1 MKSKK
6 LVTGLI
12 MACIFAVV
20 IIAGKNSVK
29 VQAADGDVAIVT
41 DGNGDEIGSYV
52 TLADAFAAAQNGYT
66 ICIISDIYDPS
77 ASIGYNDGEHNKHI
91 IIDLNGK
98 SVTLQMMNFDYSLYV
113 KNGTL
118 NCGITNASVGFTNA
132 MLTLSNVKFITD
144 SINWMTKDGICLNN
158 GSNVTLNG
166 SQCWF
171 ENLRWIQTV
180 YLRYRTVT
188 DLATLGIL
196 QMDLTV

>member
-41 DGNGDEIGSYV
+41 DGNGDEIGSYA
-52 TLADAFAAAQNGYT
+52 TLADAFVAAQNGYT

-113 KNGTL
+113 KT
-118 NCGITNASVGFTNA
+118 
-132 MLTLSNVKFITD
+132 
-144 SINWMTKDGICLNN
+144 
-158 GSNVTLNG
+158 
-166 SQCWF
+166 
-171 ENLRWIQTV
+171 EH
-180 YLRYRTVT
+180 
-188 DLATLGIL
+188 
-196 QMDLTV
+196 